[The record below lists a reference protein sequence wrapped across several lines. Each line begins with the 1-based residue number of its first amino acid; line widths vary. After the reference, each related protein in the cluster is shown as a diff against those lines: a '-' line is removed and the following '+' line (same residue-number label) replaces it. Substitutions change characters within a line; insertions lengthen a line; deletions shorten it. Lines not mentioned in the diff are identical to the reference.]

1 MQTVEAIRGEWPDD
15 LPLWVRLSCT
25 DWMPNGLALADQIE
39 TAKRLKATGMV
50 DLIDCSSGGVSSD
63 QKIPSLHPGY
73 QVPFAD
79 AIRREAGIATG
90 AVGMIVEAT
99 HAAEIVANE
108 RADVVL
114 LARALL
120 ADPAWPIRA
129 AKALG
134 VKPDLLPQYLRAAL

>member
-1 MQTVEAIRGEWPDD
+1 MVSAH
-15 LPLWVRLSCT
+15 C
-25 DWMPNGLALADQIE
+25 NG
-39 TAKRLKATGMV
+39 
-50 DLIDCSSGGVSSD
+50 
-63 QKIPSLHPGY
+63 
-73 QVPFAD
+73 
-79 AIRREAGIATG
+79 
-90 AVGMIVEAT
+90 
-99 HAAEIVANE
+99 